1 MPNPELLRI
10 VDGIA
15 RDKNIER
22 EQVYTDVEQAIA
34 SALRR
39 KRCRFSRLLLP
50 GFSRRS
56 TI

>member
-22 EQVYTDVEQAIA
+22 EQVYTDVEQGAVD
-34 SALRR
+34 
-39 KRCRFSRLLLP
+39 FDNH
-50 GFSRRS
+50 
-56 TI
+56 